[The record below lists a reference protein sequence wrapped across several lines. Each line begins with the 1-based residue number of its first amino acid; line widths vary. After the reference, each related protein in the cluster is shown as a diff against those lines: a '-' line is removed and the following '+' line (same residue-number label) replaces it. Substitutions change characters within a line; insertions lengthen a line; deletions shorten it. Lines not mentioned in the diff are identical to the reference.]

1 MKTALDDVKKFN
13 MSNKSRMNGSLLDNP
28 KTIQEKLRWL
38 NIYDIPWSDEYSMP
52 LKSVCT
58 DKLLMKKYIQNILGE
73 DISVPTLFVYNNIN
87 EIEWDKLPNKFIIK
101 CNHDSGSTIVCKDKS
116 KFDKANCILKL
127 NKWLSIDFTFRNGFE
142 SHYHWIDRKIIVE
155 ELLED
160 EKHNILKD
168 YKFICINGNPI
179 YCQVLSDRFTPNF
192 HCNYY
197 DMNFNFVNIS
207 RIDIKNNPNLLDKKP
222 LNYNLMIEYSKK
234 LSKLFKFV
242 RVDFYEV
249 NNKVYLGELTF
260 TPGACVFNYKNPED
274 NILVG
279 DMLKIN

>member
-1 MKTALDDVKKFN
+1 MKTTLDDVKKFN
-13 MSNKSRMNGSLLDNP
+13 ISNKSRMIGSLLDNP

-38 NIYDIPWSDEYSMP
+38 NIYDIPWSADYSMP

-127 NKWLSIDFTFRNGFE
+127 NKWMSMDFAFRNGFE

-160 EKHNILKD
+160 ENQKDSLYD
-168 YKFICINGNPI
+168 YKFWCFNGEPKFFTINDGHGHGNINHYKMDKSPYKEI
-179 YCQVLSDRFTPNF
+179 ERV
-192 HCNYY
+192 
-197 DMNFNFVNIS
+197 
-207 RIDIKNNPNLLDKKP
+207 DIKPD
-222 LNYNLMIEYSKK
+222 YSKNYK
-234 LSKLFKFV
+234 IPYNFDLMVKYSKILSNAFKFV